1 MINRIRS
8 RTGGYKNGVANTV
21 KYQLKTNPTDENDSF
36 ESSVPRIEGE
46 SDWEYA
52 KRVERAFEAAR
63 VHNQKQLYQHN
74 TLSFHPE
81 ESKRLSNKQIM
92 EIAKE
97 FYLKEGL
104 GDKNRHYVF
113 VVERDTKHAHVHAAI
128 HLTDLES
135 KRVNN
140 KMVNYKPIANRLE
153 KKYGLYQV
161 DRSPNP
167 FNDNEPKKDKK
178 KEIKDDLKSLMTN
191 TSTASDFLV
200 AANAAGYE
208 ILHNGNSAY
217 SLEKDGETFKAS
229 DVGASYKSLKARF
242 GEDSEFASTLAS
254 LGRKTEPKRQMGSLT
269 GPQFA
274 SADDE
279 VTKEEK
285 VKKSK
290 KTLYT
295 RFDSDDG
302 KFFFFKDSPREAFR
316 YERGSVTF
324 NCMSPTAIKA
334 GLQKMV
340 EECEKKNDKEIFVTS
355 DIRSFKRETWIQFQM
370 MGLDKKGYKLN
381 GFEPSQLDHIEL
393 RKRKSEFESKFS
405 TGNSSITNVSTVK
418 NPFDKLN
425 ESAQKMKE
433 IEEMKK
439 ENEEKRKH
447 VSNTRRNIM
456 KPRL

>member
-21 KYQLKTNPTDENDSF
+21 RYQLKTNPTDENDSF
-36 ESSVPRIEGE
+36 ESSIPKIEGE
-46 SDWEYA
+46 SDWQYA
-52 KRVERAFEAAR
+52 KRVERVFEAAR
-63 VHNQKQLYQHN
+63 VPNQKQLYQHN

-81 ESKRLSNKQIM
+81 ESKGLSNKQIM

-113 VVERDTKHAHVHAAI
+113 TVERDTKHAHVHAAI

-140 KMVNYKPIANRLE
+140 KMVNYNPIANRLE

-178 KEIKDDLKSLMTN
+178 KEFKDDLNSLMKN
-191 TSTASDFLV
+191 TSTASSFLV

-229 DVGASYKSLKARF
+229 DLGLSYKSLKQRF
-242 GEDSEFASTLAS
+242 GEDFEFASTLAS

-285 VKKSK
+285 TRKSR

-295 RFDSDDG
+295 RFHSYDG
-302 KFFFFKDSPREAFR
+302 KFFFFKDSPRKAFS
-316 YERGSVTF
+316 YESGTVTF
-324 NCMSPTAIKA
+324 NSMTPTAIKA

-340 EECEKKNDKEIFVTS
+340 EVCEKKNHKEIFVTS
-355 DIRSFKRETWIQFQM
+355 DIRSFKRETWIQFEM
-370 MGLDKKGYKLN
+370 MGLADKGYKLN
-381 GFEPSQLDHIEL
+381 GFEPNQIDYMEL
-393 RKRKSEFESKFS
+393 RKRRSEFEGKFS
-405 TGNSSITNVSTVK
+405 IGNSSIANVSNVI

-439 ENEEKRKH
+439 ENEEKQKQ
-447 VSNTRRNIM
+447 VSSARRNTM